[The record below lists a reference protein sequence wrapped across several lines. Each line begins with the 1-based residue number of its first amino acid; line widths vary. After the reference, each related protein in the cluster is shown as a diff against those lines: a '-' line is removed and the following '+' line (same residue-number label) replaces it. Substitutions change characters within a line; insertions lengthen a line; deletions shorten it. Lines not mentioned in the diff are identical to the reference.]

1 MAQLDFQ
8 PEMIGREN
16 ELKELHEHLGKASE
30 GRGTTL
36 FISGEAGIG
45 KTRLLEEIKNVAESE
60 GFQILSGNSLYE
72 SLTPYMPF
80 LEALKSGGME
90 SLFAEEAPRVEAV
103 YLVTNTGLLVKEVL
117 REETELDSDLFASM
131 LTTVGDF
138 VKDSLSM
145 LSGEEREGMLNS
157 LGYEN
162 HRILIESGKDTNL
175 AVILTGRENEFLIND
190 MRDILVKVQKN
201 HGDVLRQWDGEEE
214 SVRGIEDTLRP
225 LVESGKYDGVYFGLQ
240 DPEARRNLLF
250 ENVSLG
256 LTRQAETAPT
266 LLCIEDLHWAD
277 PSSLALMHYTA
288 RTTRKCSLLLI
299 GTYRPEDIVA
309 REGRTHP
316 LIETMQLMSR
326 EDLCERIE
334 LERLPLESASDF
346 LSSMLGET
354 DFSDK
359 FVKRVHEEAEG
370 NPLFMIELIKLLAE
384 EELIRSQEEV
394 WISEDPET
402 MHIPSK
408 IFDLIARRLNRVGGE
423 LKEILDYASVIGE
436 EFTSTVLAS
445 ATGLERVQLLEHL
458 RTLEQTHSLVHTQNG
473 EFRFD
478 HSKIKEVLYE
488 QIPPELRMEY
498 HSIVAS
504 SIEEQHKDDP
514 EGVIEDLAFHYSR
527 CGDKD
532 KALHYLTRAA
542 ERAMKAFSN
551 EEAARFYIKA
561 LEFESDREKK
571 AKILENMGEI
581 HLLTGEHGKGAECF
595 RTAMELANEKKR
607 KARVGML
614 LGMALKMSG
623 DYDES
628 IEVCNRALLWV
639 EGEESEEEA
648 NIINVIGLVRRNRAD
663 YDGALECFEKS
674 MGIRRKIGDLKGV
687 AGSLNN
693 IGIVYLHIGRCD
705 DGLEILTE
713 AAEVA
718 RKTDDRNLASSYI
731 CNLGIAYTTRGELA
745 KAVELFSEC
754 MKVSE
759 SMGALPDVAAQLTNI
774 GVAYCRM
781 GDYDKALDYSE
792 RGLEICERVGSKQSI
807 ALVHASLGNTL
818 GLRGEYHR
826 ALEHYEKCL
835 KMHESIDDPAGL
847 SYALNGI
854 AELHFEMGNLEKS
867 MGFSKKASELAV
879 KIGLKEN
886 IGTSS
891 ELLGKIH
898 REKERWEESANSFE
912 ESIRIFE
919 EIGHEYKLAMTLY
932 EFGCMW
938 REKGDS
944 KRAEEHLKSAL
955 NLFARMELQ
964 NKVDEVKEELDRL
977 EDSTDRS

>member
-16 ELKELHEHLGKASE
+16 ELKELHEHLSNASQ

-45 KTRLLEEIKNVAESE
+45 KTRLLEEIKNIAESK

-80 LEALKSGGME
+80 LEALRSGGME

-117 REETELDSDLFASM
+117 RKETELDSDLFASM

-162 HRILIESGKDTNL
+162 HRILVESGKDTNL
-175 AVILTGRENEFLIND
+175 VIILTGRENEFLIND
-190 MRDILVKVQKN
+190 MRDILVKVQKS
-201 HGDVLRQWDGEEE
+201 HGDILRQWDGDEE
-214 SVRGIEDTLRP
+214 SVQGIEDTLRP
-225 LVESGKYDGVYFGLQ
+225 LVASGKYDGVYFGLQ

-256 LTRQAETAPT
+256 LTRQAETTPT

-288 RTTRKCSLLLI
+288 RNTRKCSLLLI
-299 GTYRPEDIVA
+299 GTYRPEDVAA
-309 REGRTHP
+309 REGMTHP
-316 LIETMQLMSR
+316 LVETMQMMSR
-326 EDLCERIE
+326 EDLYEKIE
-334 LERLPLESASDF
+334 LERLPQESTSDF

-354 DFSDK
+354 DFSDE
-359 FVKRVHEEAEG
+359 FMTRVHEEAEG
-370 NPLFMIELIKLLAE
+370 NPLFLIELIKLLAE
-384 EELIRSQEEV
+384 EELIRSHEGV

-408 IFDLIARRLNRVGGE
+408 IFDLITRRLNRVGGE

-436 EFTSTVLAS
+436 EFTSSVLAS
-445 ATGLERVQLLEHL
+445 ATGLDRVALLKHL
-458 RTLEQTHSLVHTQNG
+458 RTLEQTHSLVHTRNG

-498 HSIVAS
+498 HSIVAG

-514 EGVIEDLAFHYSR
+514 EEVIEDLAFHFNR
-527 CGDKD
+527 CRDKD
-532 KALHYLTRAA
+532 KALYYLMKAA
-542 ERAMKAFSN
+542 ERAKKEYSN
-551 EEAARFYIKA
+551 EEATRFYAKA

-571 AKILENMGEI
+571 AEILESVGEI
-581 HLLTGEHGKGAECF
+581 HLLTSEHGKSVECL
-595 RTAMELANEKKR
+595 RAAMELAHDTKR
-607 KARVGML
+607 KARVGAL
-614 LGMALKMSG
+614 LGTALLRSG

-628 IEVCNRALLWV
+628 IEVCNRALRWV

-648 NIINVIGLVRRNRAD
+648 NILNVIGLVRMNRAD

-674 MGIRRKIGDLKGV
+674 QGIRWKIGDKKGF

-693 IGIVYLHIGRCD
+693 VGIVCFHTGRYD
-705 DGLEILTE
+705 EALEYFTE
-713 AAEVA
+713 ALEVA
-718 RKTDDRNLASSYI
+718 RKIEDWNLVS
-731 CNLGIAYTTRGELA
+731 CGLGNLGGVYTTKGEFA
-745 KAVELFSEC
+745 KAVELFSES

-759 SMGALPDVAAQLTNI
+759 SMGALPDVAGQLSNI
-774 GVAYCRM
+774 GSAYCEM
-781 GDYDKALDYSE
+781 GDYDKALDHNE
-792 RGLEICERVGSKQSI
+792 MGLEIYERVGSQQSI
-807 ALVHASLGNTL
+807 AGAHGNLGVTL
-818 GLRGEYHR
+818 GLRGEYHQ

-835 KMHESIDDPAGL
+835 KMHESIDDPADL

-854 AELHFEMGNLEKS
+854 AEIHFKMGNLEKS
-867 MGFSKKASELAV
+867 MGFCKKASELAV
-879 KIGLKEN
+879 QIGHKEN
-886 IGTSS
+886 IGVSS
-891 ELLGKIH
+891 RLCGKIH

-919 EIGHEYKLAMTLY
+919 EIGHEIELAETLC
-932 EFGCMW
+932 EFGLLW
-938 REKGDS
+938 RERGDNE
-944 KRAEEHLKSAL
+944 RAGEHLRQAL
-955 NLFARMELQ
+955 ERYEKLELPDR
-964 NKVDEVKEELDRL
+964 VDEIKEELGR
-977 EDSTDRS
+977 

>member
-16 ELKELHEHLGKASE
+16 ELKELREHLSNASQ

-36 FISGEAGIG
+36 FMSGEAGIG
-45 KTRLLEEIKNVAESE
+45 KTRLLEEIKNIAESE
-60 GFQILSGNSLYE
+60 SFKILSGNSLYE

-80 LEALKSGGME
+80 LEALRSGGME

-117 REETELDSDLFASM
+117 RKETELDPDLFASM

-162 HRILIESGKDTNL
+162 HRILVESGKDTNL
-175 AVILTGRENEFLIND
+175 VVILTGRENEFLIND

-201 HGDVLRQWDGEEE
+201 HGDVLRQWDGDED

-225 LVESGKYDGVYFGLQ
+225 LVASGKYDGVYFGLQ
-240 DPEARRNLLF
+240 DPAARRNLLF

-309 REGRTHP
+309 REGKTHP
-316 LIETMQLMSR
+316 LIETMQMMSR

-334 LERLPLESASDF
+334 LERLPQESASDF

-359 FVKRVHEEAEG
+359 FMKRVYEEAEG
-370 NPLFMIELIKLLAE
+370 NPLFLIELIKLLAE
-384 EELIRSQEEV
+384 EELIRSHEGV

-408 IFDLIARRLNRVGGE
+408 IFDLITRRLNRVGGE
-423 LKEILDYASVIGE
+423 LKEILDYACVIGE
-436 EFTSTVLAS
+436 EFTSSILAS

-458 RTLEQTHSLVHTQNG
+458 RTLEQRHSLVHTQNG

-498 HSIVAS
+498 HSIVAGS
-504 SIEEQHKDDP
+504 MEEQHKDDP
-514 EGVIEDLAFHYSR
+514 EEVIEDLAFHYSR
-527 CGDKD
+527 CRDKD
-532 KALHYLTRAA
+532 KALHYLMKAA
-542 ERAMKAFSN
+542 ERAKKEFSN
-551 EEAARFYIKA
+551 EEAIRFYTKA
-561 LEFESDREKK
+561 LKFESDKEKK
-571 AKILENMGEI
+571 VEILENVGEI
-581 HLLTGEHGKGAECF
+581 HLLTGEHDKSVECL
-595 RTAMELANEKKR
+595 RAAMELAHETKG
-607 KARVGML
+607 KARVGAL
-614 LGMALKMSG
+614 LGRALKMSG

-628 IEVCNRALLWV
+628 IEVCNRALRLV

-648 NIINVIGLVRRNRAD
+648 NILNVIGLVLMERAD
-663 YDGALECFEKS
+663 YDGALECFERGK
-674 MGIRRKIGDLKGV
+674 GIGRKIGDMKGF
-687 AGSLNN
+687 AGSLSN
-693 IGIVYLHIGRCD
+693 IGILCFHTGRCD
-705 DGLEILTE
+705 EALEYFTE
-713 AAEVA
+713 ALEAA
-718 RKTDDRNLASSYI
+718 RKTDDRNLASSYTG
-731 CNLGIAYTTRGELA
+731 NLGVVYTTRGEFA
-745 KAVELFSEC
+745 KAVELFSET

-759 SMGALPDVAAQLTNI
+759 SMGALPAVAAQLINI
-774 GVAYCRM
+774 GIAYSEM
-781 GDYDKALDYSE
+781 GDYDKGLDHNE
-792 RGLEICERVGSKQSI
+792 MGLEIFERVGSQQSI
-807 ALVHASLGNTL
+807 AGAHGNLGVTL
-818 GLRGEYHR
+818 GLRGEYHQ

-854 AELHFEMGNLEKS
+854 AELHFKMGNLEKS

-879 KIGLKEN
+879 EIGLKEN

-891 ELLGKIH
+891 RLCGKIH
-898 REKERWEESANSFE
+898 REKERWEESANSFD

-919 EIGHEYKLAMTLY
+919 EIGHEKELAVTLY
-932 EFGCMW
+932 EFGRMW
-938 REKGDS
+938 REKGDG
-944 KRAEEHLKSAL
+944 KRAEEHLKRAL
-955 NLFARMELQ
+955 NIFVGMELHG
-964 NKVDEVKEELDRL
+964 KVDEVKEELGRL